1 MLACLGL
8 VGIQQAVPAPLPLS
22 LLVCAAATALGAWAI
37 ATLRR

>member
-8 VGIQQAVPAPLPLS
+8 IGVQQAVPAPLPLS
-22 LLVCAAATALGAWAI
+22 LAVCAAAAALGAWAV